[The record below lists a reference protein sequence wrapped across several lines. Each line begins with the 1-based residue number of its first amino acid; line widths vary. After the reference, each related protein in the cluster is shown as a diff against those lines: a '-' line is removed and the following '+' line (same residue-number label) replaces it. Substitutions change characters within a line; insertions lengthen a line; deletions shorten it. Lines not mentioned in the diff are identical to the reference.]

1 MSVVRELFGG
11 AITATTAQ
19 DLVDA
24 SDVRQVPDTQEVF
37 MYRDSNV
44 SIVVEIL
51 EQVEP
56 SHFNDAIRHVSPL
69 IVMFVRFID
78 QSVYLHDR
86 FHFDSLAHD
95 NSAENTQVET
105 VYRVPNDRGDDTPSA
120 TILKGIQ
127 FVPKFNHT
135 TPDKVQILMALYR
148 IEEKSIDLVVTF
160 NIPLQVVGGGAVD
173 QRQLEKAQ
181 ADFDVFSRSLR
192 IVDFGLFA

>member
-56 SHFNDAIRHVSPL
+56 SHFNDTI
-69 IVMFVRFID
+69 
-78 QSVYLHDR
+78 R
-86 FHFDSLAHD
+86 FHFDSLTHD